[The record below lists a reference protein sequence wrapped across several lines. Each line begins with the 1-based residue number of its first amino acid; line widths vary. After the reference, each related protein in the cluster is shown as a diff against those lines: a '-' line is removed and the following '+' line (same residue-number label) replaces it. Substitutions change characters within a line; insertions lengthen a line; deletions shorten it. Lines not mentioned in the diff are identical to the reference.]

1 MDTYLREETY
11 MELVNMGKYDTVK
24 YSKVEDRGAQ
34 DEPPSERVEMS
45 TNRKKLGKWS
55 SVC

>member
-1 MDTYLREETY
+1 
-11 MELVNMGKYDTVK
+11 MGKYDTVK

-34 DEPPSERVEMS
+34 DESPSEGVEIS
-45 TNRKKLGKWS
+45 TNKKKLGKWS

>member
-1 MDTYLREETY
+1 
-11 MELVNMGKYDTVK
+11 MGKYDTVK

-34 DEPPSERVEMS
+34 DEPPSEGVEIS